1 MGMGFTREPLN
12 CSWGKKNGQEGKCK
26 YLQSTLWEPARNCSR
41 KIVVIVTFV
50 GHFTGEVQRNCNCG
64 SKLLKLKVILLQLT
78 IHHRVIVLWERC
90 TYISTP
96 SPRAALEDQTTRRL
110 YLLLDT
116 EDRFLSKPVIYKVK
130 LGLIKLMREDAMGW
144 DGRTW
149 VIKSLVT
156 FRRCYLFASTCP
168 CHRSGC
174 EPG

>member
-1 MGMGFTREPLN
+1 MAHRSHFLLDFLLEYKKCKHGHGIHKRAIELLL
-12 CSWGKKNGQEGKCK
+12 GKKNGQEGKCK

-96 SPRAALEDQTTRRL
+96 SPRAALEDQATRRL
-110 YLLLDT
+110 Y
-116 EDRFLSKPVIYKVK
+116 
-130 LGLIKLMREDAMGW
+130 
-144 DGRTW
+144 
-149 VIKSLVT
+149 
-156 FRRCYLFASTCP
+156 
-168 CHRSGC
+168 
-174 EPG
+174 